1 MTTRGREAKHQALR
15 ERVYELLE
23 QAQLNQSE
31 LAAKAGMSR
40 AALSRILTGVRDVRT
55 HHVLQLARALRLTA
69 AALVEGTDAE
79 GVIGKWVPRV
89 QYNRSERDRVRASDA
104 LVAERAKSNAFAAEI
119 HALRLDVK
127 RRALRIERMEV
138 DAAKMKTKL
147 KAAADQRGDPNY
159 PSTTTWSEREDQTPV
174 DRRSPAALRWRPMPS
189 LRTAIGDLA
198 STFVAGVL
206 DSIRGANLE
215 DLLGEASIARRGPGR
230 PKATPEGSTASA
242 RVTRSGRLKRRSRE
256 EIAKALDEV
265 IALVKKHKS
274 GLRAEQIRAQ
284 LKMDRKEM
292 PRVLQ
297 EGLSTKKLK
306 SKGQK
311 RATTYTTAA

>member
-1 MTTRGREAKHQALR
+1 
-15 ERVYELLE
+15 
-23 QAQLNQSE
+23 
-31 LAAKAGMSR
+31 
-40 AALSRILTGVRDVRT
+40 
-55 HHVLQLARALRLTA
+55 
-69 AALVEGTDAE
+69 
-79 GVIGKWVPRV
+79 
-89 QYNRSERDRVRASDA
+89 
-104 LVAERAKSNAFAAEI
+104 
-119 HALRLDVK
+119 
-127 RRALRIERMEV
+127 
-138 DAAKMKTKL
+138 
-147 KAAADQRGDPNY
+147 
-159 PSTTTWSEREDQTPV
+159 
-174 DRRSPAALRWRPMPS
+174 MPT

-198 STFVAGVL
+198 STFVARVL

-230 PKATPEGSTASA
+230 PKATPDGSTASA
-242 RVTRSGRLKRRSRE
+242 RVTPSGRLKRRSPE

-265 IALVKKHKS
+265 VALVKRHKN

-311 RATTYTTAA
+311 RATTYT